1 MRVAAR
7 VIGNRVPSKRLR
19 TAASNACVGTL
30 FRTIAIAAL
39 LLLSGCDRNP
49 ARTAAVRYLENLRQS
64 NYAGCYA
71 MLSDQ
76 DRSER
81 TLAEFLTEIPLAP
94 DVGPAWFRPVLESI
108 QFDLGEATRDGSI
121 AAIPVTVTAPN
132 LPLWER
138 TLDADAGADQS
149 GAQNAG
155 RSLAADDFPKITYG
169 DVIYVIK
176 EHHHWHVVAG
186 LRERD
191 RIVDQHREAIV
202 DYHQYEFPKVA
213 AAYQTMLA
221 NLDRLKFTGAAGLA
235 ARYRRELAAVRV
247 VQAEVPAAT
256 AYAAKNVTL
265 GDVAMRMS
273 EERVPAIFGSI
284 TNTGDRALDSVQ
296 VAVTWYAGHGK
307 SLKAAYTEKHPVVI
321 TPIEFTDFSLPVL
334 PFVAGEKRPF
344 GFILTV
350 PVQIEQD
357 AAPYVTVSAVTFTH
371 SPAPLPRL
379 ANAKGQTAPVT
390 NGTEAPPPAGIAVSK
405 PTVAPAAPTLR
416 ATPSPAADLP
426 AKKVAS

>member
-7 VIGNRVPSKRLR
+7 VIGGRVPSKGLR
-19 TAASNACVGTL
+19 AAHSNACAGTL
-30 FRTIAIAAL
+30 FSTIAIIAVS
-39 LLLSGCDRNP
+39 LLSGCDRNP
-49 ARTAAVRYLENLRQS
+49 ARTAAVRYLENLQQS

-71 MLSDQ
+71 MLSDR
-76 DRSER
+76 DRKQR

-94 DVGPAWFRPVLESI
+94 DVGPAWFHPVLESI
-108 QFDLGEATRDGSI
+108 QFDLGDATRDGSV

-138 TLDADAGADQS
+138 VLDAGAGTDQS

-176 EHHHWHVVAG
+176 EHHHWHIVAG
-186 LRERD
+186 LKERD
-191 RIVDQHREAIV
+191 GIVDLHREAIV
-202 DYHQYEFPKVA
+202 DYHQYEFSKVA
-213 AAYQTMLA
+213 TAYQTMLA
-221 NLDRLKFTGAAGLA
+221 ELDRFKFNGAAGLA
-235 ARYRRELAAVRV
+235 VRYRRELAAVQV
-247 VQAEVPAAT
+247 VQAEAPAAS

-273 EERVPAIFGSI
+273 EERVPAIFGSVA
-284 TNTGDRALDSVQ
+284 NTGDRALDSVQ

-307 SLKAAYTEKHPVVI
+307 NLKAVYTEKHPVVI

-379 ANAKGQTAPVT
+379 ASAKGQTAPGAS
-390 NGTEAPPPAGIAVSK
+390 GTEAPPPAGIAVSK
-405 PTVAPAAPTLR
+405 PTFAPTPR

-426 AKKVAS
+426 AKKVAQ

>member
-1 MRVAAR
+1 
-7 VIGNRVPSKRLR
+7 
-19 TAASNACVGTL
+19 
-30 FRTIAIAAL
+30 
-39 LLLSGCDRNP
+39 
-49 ARTAAVRYLENLRQS
+49 
-64 NYAGCYA
+64 
-71 MLSDQ
+71 
-76 DRSER
+76 
-81 TLAEFLTEIPLAP
+81 
-94 DVGPAWFRPVLESI
+94 
-108 QFDLGEATRDGSI
+108 
-121 AAIPVTVTAPN
+121 
-132 LPLWER
+132 
-138 TLDADAGADQS
+138 
-149 GAQNAG
+149 
-155 RSLAADDFPKITYG
+155 
-169 DVIYVIK
+169 
-176 EHHHWHVVAG
+176 
-186 LRERD
+186 
-191 RIVDQHREAIV
+191 
-202 DYHQYEFPKVA
+202 
-213 AAYQTMLA
+213 
-221 NLDRLKFTGAAGLA
+221 
-235 ARYRRELAAVRV
+235 VRV

-284 TNTGDRALDSVQ
+284 TNSGDRALDSVQ
-296 VAVTWYAGHGK
+296 VAVTWYVGHGK

-379 ANAKGQTAPVT
+379 ANAKGQTAPGT

-405 PTVAPAAPTLR
+405 PTVAPAAPTPS

-426 AKKVAS
+426 AKKVAP